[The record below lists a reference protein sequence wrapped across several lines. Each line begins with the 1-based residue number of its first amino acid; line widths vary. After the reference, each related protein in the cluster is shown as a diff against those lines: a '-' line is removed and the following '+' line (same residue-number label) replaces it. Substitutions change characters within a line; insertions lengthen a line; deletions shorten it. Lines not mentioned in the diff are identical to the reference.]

1 MSELRCLARRTFL
14 QTLAAT
20 GASCAVGGA
29 IGQEPM
35 PKDSALKEPV
45 YRVSKADLPTAP
57 AGERHPLDPALDMAR
72 DALALVQRDIVDYT
86 ATIVKRERIKQVLG
100 EYEFMEAK
108 IRNRKVVDGKVVVPL
123 SVYLKFVKP
132 AAVVGREV
140 VWVEG
145 QNNNKLR
152 AHEGGIKGKLLPTV
166 WLDPDSAIAMH
177 GNLHPIYDI
186 GIENLV
192 AKLIERGEREKKY
205 SECEVTFTPGAK
217 INGRVCTVLRV
228 VHPIQRPHFEFHKAE
243 IFIDEEMKIPVRY
256 AAFYW
261 PAPGETELP
270 VLEEYTYLNVKLGLV
285 GSPLLQ
291 DADFDSENPNYKF

>member
-1 MSELRCLARRTFL
+1 V
-14 QTLAAT
+14 T

-72 DALALVQRDIVDYT
+72 DALALIQRDIVDYT

-192 AKLIERGEREKKY
+192 EKLIERGEREKKY

-261 PAPGETELP
+261 PTAGETELP